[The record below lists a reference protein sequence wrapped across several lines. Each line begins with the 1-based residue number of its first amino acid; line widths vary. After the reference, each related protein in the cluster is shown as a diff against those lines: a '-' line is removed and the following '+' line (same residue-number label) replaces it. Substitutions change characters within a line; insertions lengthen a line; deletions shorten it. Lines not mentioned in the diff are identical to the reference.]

1 MSNDTLLDLEQL
13 FEIQEE
19 ESTNELPTEDSTTAN
34 EAVEETDTQNEQG
47 TEEARRDE
55 LAQSDREPSKQKDPI
70 TPEGWHPNIIGTPKG
85 KPNPYFQGVVA
96 YDGLNGKQMLIPF
109 NDIKW
114 AQRQVYVDDIR
125 LENPTILQVIYR
137 IYGTFI
143 DVVARVTEEQF
154 EQILKHP
161 EIKLKKV
168 NYSYVSDHV
177 TPRRNY
183 IIDHPNWPTPE
194 EIAKIDKHIDEVEWA
209 LLPWYEKEKRSGL
222 DKYKD
227 MPKEEEVPVTV
238 AEEDSDIEEEQQE

>member
-13 FEIQEE
+13 FEMEE
-19 ESTNELPTEDSTTAN
+19 EKPANELQTEDPAPAN
-34 EAVEETDTQNEQG
+34 EAAEEVSTQSDQNE
-47 TEEARRDE
+47 TETREDAERRRDRTE
-55 LAQSDREPSKQKDPI
+55 SVI
-70 TPEGWHPNIIGTPKG
+70 PEDWHPNIIGTPKG
-85 KPNPYFQGVVA
+85 EPNPYFQGVVA
-96 YDGLNGKQMLIPF
+96 YDSLNGKQILIPF
-109 NDIKW
+109 KDIKW

-137 IYGTFI
+137 IYGTFR

-209 LLPWYEKEKRSGL
+209 RLPWYEKERRSGL
-222 DKYKD
+222 RRYKD
-227 MPKEEEVPVTV
+227 MPKEKEVPVMV
-238 AEEDSDIEEEQQE
+238 AEEDSDIEEDQ